1 MSSNSV
7 VNLLILLYIL
17 AMDAKQQAKRQKIL
31 AKIQEFTLM
40 DDDFMT
46 VFFDND
52 IPRTE
57 YVLRIIMENDT
68 LSVKSVKT
76 QYGIKNLKG
85 RSVRLDVRAE
95 DAGGKVYDI
104 EIQNADSGA
113 GARRARYNSAL
124 MDADATV
131 PKMDTETLPETYVI
145 FITAHNVLG
154 DGFPLC
160 HIERTI
166 QESGKSFDDGAHII
180 YVNGAYRNGKIGD
193 LMHDFSCKKSV
204 DMKSAILAEKVWH
217 LKEDDK
223 GVRKMCKIMEDFAK
237 EEREERSIENASEML
252 KDGSLSLEKIAQFSQ
267 LPLETVKQLAEKLV
281 PVQA

>member
-1 MSSNSV
+1 MS
-7 VNLLILLYIL
+7 
-17 AMDAKQQAKRQKIL
+17 MDAKQQAKRQKIL

-57 YVLRIIMENDT
+57 YVLRIIMENDA
-68 LSVKSVKT
+68 LRVKSVKT
-76 QYGIKNLKG
+76 QYSIKNLKG

-95 DAGGKVYDI
+95 DDSGKVYDI
-104 EIQNADSGA
+104 EIQNAYSGA

-131 PKMDTETLPETYVI
+131 PKMDTEALPETFVI
-145 FITAHNVLG
+145 FITANDVMKGGL
-154 DGFPLC
+154 PLY
-160 HIERTI
+160 HINRKVEETN
-166 QESGKSFDDGAHII
+166 EPFNDGAHII

-193 LMHDFSCKKSV
+193 LMHDFSCKKSA
-204 DMKSAILAEKVWH
+204 DMKSAILAEKVRH

-223 GVRKMCKIMEDFAK
+223 GVKKMCKIMEDFAV
-237 EEREERSIENASEML
+237 EERIEQLVQMLEEGIVTEE
-252 KDGSLSLEKIAQFSQ
+252 GLSRFSGITPEQVEKVLELYHRQKVA
-267 LPLETVKQLAEKLV
+267 
-281 PVQA
+281 VQA

>member
-1 MSSNSV
+1 
-7 VNLLILLYIL
+7 
-17 AMDAKQQAKRQKIL
+17 MDAKQQAKRQKIL

-57 YVLRIIMENDT
+57 YVLRIIMENDA
-68 LSVKSVKT
+68 LCVKSVKT

-95 DAGGKVYDI
+95 DDSGKVYDI

-145 FITAHNVLG
+145 FITAHDVLG

-204 DMKSAILAEKVWH
+204 DMKSAILAEKVRH

>member
-1 MSSNSV
+1 
-7 VNLLILLYIL
+7 
-17 AMDAKQQAKRQKIL
+17 MDAKQLAKRQKIL

-131 PKMDTETLPETYVI
+131 PKMDTEKLPETFVI
-145 FITAHNVLG
+145 FITANDVMK
-154 DGFPLC
+154 DGLPLY
-160 HIERTI
+160 HINRKVEETN
-166 QESGKSFDDGAHII
+166 EPFNDGAHII
-180 YVNGAYRNGKIGD
+180 YVNGTYRGGKIGD
-193 LMHDFSCKKSV
+193 LMHDFSCKKSA
-204 DMKSAILAEKVWH
+204 DMKSAILAEKVRQ

-223 GVRKMCKIMEDFAK
+223 GVTHMCKIMEDFAK
-237 EEREERSIENASEML
+237 EERDERDIETAAKLLEQKKMSEQ
-252 KDGSLSLEKIAQFSQ
+252 EIADFFNFSDEQ
-267 LPLETVKQLAEKLV
+267 MKLV
-281 PVQA
+281 KKQVIVLA

>member
-1 MSSNSV
+1 
-7 VNLLILLYIL
+7 
-17 AMDAKQQAKRQKIL
+17 MDEKQLAKRQKIL

-57 YVLRIIMENDT
+57 YVLRIIMENET

-76 QYGIKNLKG
+76 QYEIKNLKG

-95 DAGGKVYDI
+95 DGSGKVYDI

-131 PKMDTETLPETYVI
+131 PKMDTEKLPETYVI
-145 FITAHNVLG
+145 FITANDVLG
-154 DGFPLC
+154 DGFPLY

-166 QESGKSFDDGAHII
+166 QESRKLFNDGAHII
-180 YVNGAYRNGKIGD
+180 YVNGTYRGGKIGD
-193 LMHDFSCKKSV
+193 LMHDFSCKKA
-204 DMKSAILAEKVWH
+204 DEMKNPILAEKVRL
-217 LKEDDK
+217 LKENDK
-223 GVRKMCKIMEDFAK
+223 GVKHMCKIMEDFAK
-237 EEREERSIENASEML
+237 EERAEERIETAVQIL
-252 KDGSLSLEKIAQFSQ
+252 KDGKMTETELIYYFHLSPEQMAKVKEQLEAYAI
-267 LPLETVKQLAEKLV
+267 
-281 PVQA
+281 

>member
-1 MSSNSV
+1 
-7 VNLLILLYIL
+7 
-17 AMDAKQQAKRQKIL
+17 MDAKQQAKRQKIL

-52 IPRTE
+52 ILRTE

-68 LSVKSVKT
+68 LCVKSVKT

-95 DAGGKVYDI
+95 DDSGKVYDI
-104 EIQNADSGA
+104 EIQNVDSGA
-113 GARRARYNSAL
+113 GARRARYNSSL

-145 FITAHNVLG
+145 FITANDVLG
-154 DGFPLC
+154 DRFPLY

-166 QESGKSFDDGAHII
+166 QESGKLFGDGAHII
-180 YVNGAYRNGKIGD
+180 YVNGTYRKGKIGD
-193 LMHDFSCKKSV
+193 LMHDFSCKKPS
-204 DMKSAILAEKVWH
+204 DMKSAILAEKVRH
-217 LKEDDK
+217 LKEDDR
-223 GVRKMCKIMEDFAK
+223 GVNHMCKIMEDFAE
-237 EEREERSIENASEML
+237 EERIEQLVQMLEEGIVTEE
-252 KDGSLSLEKIAQFSQ
+252 GLSRFSGITPEQVKTVLELYHHQKLAAQ
-267 LPLETVKQLAEKLV
+267 A
-281 PVQA
+281 

>member
-1 MSSNSV
+1 
-7 VNLLILLYIL
+7 
-17 AMDAKQQAKRQKIL
+17 MDEKQLAKRQKML
-31 AKIQEFTLM
+31 ARIKKFTLM

-57 YVLRIIMENDT
+57 FVLRIIMENDT
-68 LSVKSVKT
+68 LRVKSVKT

-95 DAGGKVYDI
+95 DSIGKVYNI
-104 EIQNADSGA
+104 EIQNTDSGA

-131 PKMDTETLPETYVI
+131 PKMDTEKLSETYVI
-145 FITAHNVLG
+145 FITANDVLG
-154 DGFPLC
+154 GGIPLY

-166 QESGKSFDDGAHII
+166 RESGKPFNDGSHII
-180 YVNGAYRNGKIGD
+180 YVNGAYRGGKIGD
-193 LMHDFSCKKSV
+193 LMHDFSCKKSE
-204 DMKSAILAEKVWH
+204 DMKNAILAEKVRQ

-223 GVRKMCKIMEDFAK
+223 GVKKMCKIMEEFAV
-237 EEREERSIENASEML
+237 EERTEQKIETAAKLLEQKKMSEEE
-252 KDGSLSLEKIAQFSQ
+252 IADFFNFTDAQM
-267 LPLETVKQLAEKLV
+267 KLV
-281 PVQA
+281 KEQVALLA